1 MNRSL
6 LQSSRKLVEVNP
18 ELQLKLI
25 LHRHELY
32 PFQYISLLST
42 YVLES
47 IAEKLWK
54 IVFENTRARPL
65 MPLLRGR

>member
-1 MNRSL
+1 MNRSI

-18 ELQLKLI
+18 ELQIKLI
-25 LHRHELY
+25 FHRHEFY
-32 PFQYISLLST
+32 PFQYVSLLST

-54 IVFENTRARPL
+54 IVLENTRARPP
-65 MPLLRGR
+65 MP

>member
-25 LHRHELY
+25 LYRHEFY

-54 IVFENTRARPL
+54 IV
-65 MPLLRGR
+65 